1 MRYPSTCLAAA
12 VQHLARHYKARLGID
27 IYLDHQKLQA
37 VLFFM
42 HAKELRKDGK
52 SVFLDRP
59 LVGEHGPIFRAIFDQ
74 LHSRG
79 EASIADVF
87 IDTPKANKR
96 GRTPFRMPAFSD
108 NYVWSLLEAALEDYG
123 QLTTQQLMNLTQA
136 PDGPWARAR
145 LQKLDVISDMVI
157 VSCS

>member
-1 MRYPSTCLAAA
+1 MRYPSTRLAAA

-27 IYLDHQKLQA
+27 IYLDHKKLQA

-42 HAKELRKDGK
+42 HAKELCKDGK

-59 LVGEHGPIFRAIFDQ
+59 VVGEHGPIFRAIFDQ
-74 LHSRG
+74 LHSSG
-79 EASIADVF
+79 EASIVDVF

-96 GRTPFRMPAFSD
+96 GRMPAFSD

-145 LQKLDVISDMVI
+145 SRKLDVISDMVI
-157 VSCS
+157 VSCY